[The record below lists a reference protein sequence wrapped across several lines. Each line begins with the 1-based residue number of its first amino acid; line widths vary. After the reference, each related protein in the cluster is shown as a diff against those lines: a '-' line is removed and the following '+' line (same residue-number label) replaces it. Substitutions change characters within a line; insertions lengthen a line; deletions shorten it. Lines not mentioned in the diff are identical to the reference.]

1 MVVQKHPVWN
11 NVGESRVVAALGPG
25 TLDVRQTRLRSPD
38 QRLLVWDWFRIAGHD
53 VINPYLAKG
62 MLAWQKLSN
71 RGDSGT
77 AIILATPY
85 DDHSQPP
92 IETLREFALDMTPS
106 IEAAL
111 THVETDIV
119 AKALQ

>member
-11 NVGESRVVAALGPG
+11 NVGESRVDAALGAA
-25 TLDVRQTRLRSPD
+25 TLDVRQTRLRSRG

-53 VINPYLAKG
+53 VINPYVAKG

-71 RGDSGT
+71 QGDSGT

-85 DDHSQPP
+85 DDRSQPP
-92 IETLREFALDMTPS
+92 VETLREFALDMMPS
-106 IEAAL
+106 INATLA
-111 THVETDIV
+111 HVDAEIM
-119 AKALQ
+119 ASGH

>member
-11 NVGESRVVAALGPG
+11 NVGESRVDAALGPA
-25 TLDVRQTRLRSPD
+25 TLDVRQTRLRSPG

-71 RGDSGT
+71 QGDSGT

-85 DDHSQPP
+85 NDHSQPP
-92 IETLREFALDMTPS
+92 VEALREFALDMIPS
-106 IEAAL
+106 INASLARVEA
-111 THVETDIV
+111 EIV
-119 AKALQ
+119 ASGR